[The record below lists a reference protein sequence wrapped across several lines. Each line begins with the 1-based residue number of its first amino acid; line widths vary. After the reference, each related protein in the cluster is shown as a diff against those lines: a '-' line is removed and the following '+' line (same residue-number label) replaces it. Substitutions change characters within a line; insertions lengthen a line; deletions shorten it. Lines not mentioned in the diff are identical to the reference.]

1 MALALAL
8 DPAAGANTSRT
19 RTFCRFD
26 ALTSFGTLCVFVCGS
41 RFQCSAG
48 CNESSRVCSKS
59 WTNSRDSR
67 ESFCDSWKLWN
78 YKEVNT
84 VMRHYVWDSRV
95 EESVSQHT
103 LAAINC
109 SRDNLVLWDI
119 FETPTQSPNWFLT
132 LSNKVS
138 NVSFFFFSIF
148 RIVELFSHTLTAFS
162 WKSPHRGRLL
172 FRTERTFLVHST
184 ANEDSKTRRDVTAL
198 TKDRI
203 DRTWNGTSCLGVWNT
218 ELGKISLF
226 FCFFFFS
233 VF

>member
-138 NVSFFFFSIF
+138 NVSFFFFNF
-148 RIVELFSHTLTAFS
+148 PNR
-162 WKSPHRGRLL
+162 
-172 FRTERTFLVHST
+172 RTFLAYVDRVFVEIAASRSLAVSNGTHVSCSFDGERGFQDT
-184 ANEDSKTRRDVTAL
+184 TRRD
-198 TKDRI
+198 
-203 DRTWNGTSCLGVWNT
+203 
-218 ELGKISLF
+218 
-226 FCFFFFS
+226 S
-233 VF
+233 VD

>member
-138 NVSFFFFSIF
+138 NVSFFFFQFSESSNFSRIRWPRF
-148 RIVELFSHTLTAFS
+148 RGNRRIAVACCFERNARFLFI
-162 WKSPHRGRLL
+162 RR
-172 FRTERTFLVHST
+172 RT
-184 ANEDSKTRRDVTAL
+184 
-198 TKDRI
+198 RI
-203 DRTWNGTSCLGVWNT
+203 PRHDATWQRWL
-218 ELGKISLF
+218 KIE
-226 FCFFFFS
+226 
-233 VF
+233 